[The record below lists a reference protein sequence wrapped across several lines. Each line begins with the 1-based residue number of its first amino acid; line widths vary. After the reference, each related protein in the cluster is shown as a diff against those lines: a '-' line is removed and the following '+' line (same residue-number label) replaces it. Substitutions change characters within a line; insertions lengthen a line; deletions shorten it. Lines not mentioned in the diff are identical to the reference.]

1 MDREDLRNWVVFAVL
16 AFGILGFYQV
26 FVYGPQEAQR
36 RAAVRA
42 ESAAQVQVHGVM
54 ARGWGQR
61 RNQDKVHDIAQDD
74 RQQGLEKISEHR
86 WFRHRGGPHSF
97 STCFEGTVLLPFPW
111 NSRSLGCALRS
122 VTPIAILRSG

>member
-42 ESAAQVQVHGVM
+42 ESAAQVQVHGGATPTAPSAFIPRAQAEAAVRDQGPY
-54 ARGWGQR
+54 ARTPARSCSAAR
-61 RNQDKVHDIAQDD
+61 R
-74 RQQGLEKISEHR
+74 
-86 WFRHRGGPHSF
+86 
-97 STCFEGTVLLPFPW
+97 STT
-111 NSRSLGCALRS
+111 S
-122 VTPIAILRSG
+122 I